1 MSKVHS
7 HAYVVDEKVFKFVLE
22 MEVRKALR
30 IQYPLLLLTIVRQMP
45 PATRGSAG
53 FADVGS
59 IVEPLSR
66 VIRAGDLI
74 GLVPASPALRV
85 LLVGAYLEEAD
96 GVIERIRAEVPL
108 EATLRFGVACFPGT
122 ATTVEELLGRA
133 DVGAGLVPRSAC

>member
-1 MSKVHS
+1 MSKVQLN
-7 HAYVVDEKVFKFVLE
+7 AYVVDERLFKFVLE

-45 PATRGSAG
+45 PLTRGSAG

-59 IVEPLSR
+59 ILEPLSR

-74 GLVPASPALRV
+74 GLVPTGPALRV
-85 LLVGAYLEEAD
+85 LLVGAYLEDAD
-96 GVIERIRAEVPL
+96 GVIERIREEFL
-108 EATLRFGVACFPGT
+108 RETTLRFGVACFPGT

-133 DVGAGLVPRSAC
+133 DAGVGLVAAG

>member
-1 MSKVHS
+1 MSKVQS
-7 HAYVVDEKVFKFVLE
+7 YAYVVDERLFKFVLT

-74 GLVPASPALRV
+74 GLVPTGPALRV

-133 DVGAGLVPRSAC
+133 DAGVGLVAAG

>member
-1 MSKVHS
+1 MSKVQS
-7 HAYVVDEKVFKFVLE
+7 NAYVVDERLFKFVLE

-30 IQYPLLLLTIVRQMP
+30 IQYPLLLLTIVRQT

-74 GLVPASPALRV
+74 GLVPTGPALRV
-85 LLVGAYLEEAD
+85 LLVGAYLEDAD
-96 GVIERIRAEVPL
+96 GVIERIREELPR
-108 EATLRFGVACFPGT
+108 ETPLRFGVACFPGT

-133 DVGAGLVPRSAC
+133 DAGVGLVAAG

>member
-1 MSKVHS
+1 MSKVQS
-7 HAYVVDEKVFKFVLE
+7 NAYVVDERLFKFVLE

-30 IQYPLLLLTIVRQMP
+30 IQYPLLLLTIVREMP
-45 PATRGSAG
+45 PPARGSAG

-74 GLVPASPALRV
+74 GLVPTGPALRV
-85 LLVGAYLEEAD
+85 LLVDAYLEDAD
-96 GVIERIRAEVPL
+96 GVIERIREELPP

-122 ATTVEELLGRA
+122 ATTVEELVGRA
-133 DVGAGLVPRSAC
+133 DAGVGLVAAG

>member
-1 MSKVHS
+1 MSKVQS
-7 HAYVVDEKVFKFVLE
+7 NAYVVDERLFKFVLE

-74 GLVPASPALRV
+74 GLVPTGPALRV
-85 LLVGAYLEEAD
+85 LLVGAYLEDAD
-96 GVIERIRAEVPL
+96 GVIERIREEFPR

-133 DVGAGLVPRSAC
+133 DAGVGLVTAG

>member
-1 MSKVHS
+1 MSKVQS
-7 HAYVVDEKVFKFVLE
+7 NAYVVDERLFKFVLE

-30 IQYPLLLLTIVRQMP
+30 IQYPLLLLTIVRQT

-74 GLVPASPALRV
+74 GLVPTGPALRV
-85 LLVGAYLEEAD
+85 LLVGAYLEDAD
-96 GVIERIRAEVPL
+96 GVIERIREEFPR
-108 EATLRFGVACFPGT
+108 ETTLRFGVACFPGT
-122 ATTVEELLGRA
+122 ATTVEELLSRA
-133 DVGAGLVPRSAC
+133 DLGVGLVAAG